1 MAIRSL
7 PRLPELRRIPAL
19 ETLIRAWLLSY
30 RIVMENHPMPDA
42 LLPLRHWANNPAR
55 ITY

>member
-1 MAIRSL
+1 
-7 PRLPELRRIPAL
+7 LRRIPAL